1 MEVKVPDPE
10 RSTEL
15 LWGPAAKRGLNLDVI
30 VRSAIKLADAEGLPA
45 VSMRR
50 VAEHLGFTTMSLYR
64 HVPGKAE
71 LVELMRDAAMAD
83 RSPSGEWPDWRTELA
98 AWAREGLALYRKHP
112 WLIESAGPRT
122 VPGPNA
128 IASFERALAG
138 ARRAGLPP
146 ARIVAAVTLLGGFV
160 ESAAR
165 QVVTTAQAEQ
175 QSGVS
180 HDEWWGARDSLY
192 EHLDRYPTLNW
203 IYEQGGYD
211 KPLDPF
217 EFGLERVLDG
227 IAALVHHEHRDEKRD
242 ENACLVCG
250 KPVEASAKGRP
261 REYCSRACQQRAYR
275 RRTSSQKA

>member
-15 LWGPAAKRGLNLDVI
+15 LWGPTAKRGLNLEVI
-30 VRSAIKLADAEGLPA
+30 VRTAIKLADTDGLQA

-50 VAEHLGFTTMSLYR
+50 VAEQLGFTTMSLYR

-83 RSPSGEWPDWRTELA
+83 RAKPRQWPDWRAELA
-98 AWAREGLALYRKHP
+98 AWARESLALYRQHP
-112 WLIESAGPRT
+112 WLIDSAGPRN

-146 ARIVAAVTLLGGFV
+146 AQIVAVVTLLGGFV

-165 QVVTTAQAEQ
+165 QVVASAQAEQ

-192 EHLDRYPTLNW
+192 EHLDQYPTLNW

-217 EFGLERVLDG
+217 EFGLERVLDS
-227 IAALVHHEHRDEKRD
+227 IATLTRDEKRD
-242 ENACLVCG
+242 ENGCLVCG
-250 KPVEASAKGRP
+250 KPVEAGAKGRP
-261 REYCSRACQQRAYR
+261 RDYCSRACQQRAYR
-275 RRTSSQKA
+275 ERAAQR

>member
-1 MEVKVPDPE
+1 VPDPE

-15 LWGPAAKRGLNLDVI
+15 LWGLAGKRGLNLDVI
-30 VRSAIKLADAEGLPA
+30 VRAAVKLADAEGLAA

-50 VAEHLGFTTMSLYR
+50 VAEQLGFTTMSLYR

-83 RSPSGEWPDWRTELA
+83 RPPPGEWPDWRIELA

-128 IASFERALAG
+128 VASFERALAG

-146 ARIVAAVTLLGGFV
+146 AQIVAAVTLLGGFV

-165 QVVTTAQAEQ
+165 QVVTTAQTEQ
-175 QSGVS
+175 QSGIS

-192 EHLDRYPTLNW
+192 EHLDQYPVLTW

-211 KPLDPF
+211 EPLDPF

-227 IAALVHHEHRDEKRD
+227 ISALVRDENCDEKRD
-242 ENACLVCG
+242 ENACRVCG
-250 KPVEASAKGRP
+250 KPVEVSAKGRP

-275 RRTSSQKA
+275 QRTSSHEV

>member
-1 MEVKVPDPE
+1 MPDPE

-15 LWGPAAKRGLNLDVI
+15 LWGTTAKRALNLEVI
-30 VRSAIKLADAEGLPA
+30 VRTAIGLADTEGLQA

-50 VAEHLGFTTMSLYR
+50 VAEKLGFTTMSLYR

-83 RSPSGEWPDWRTELA
+83 QTQPGDWPDWRAELA
-98 AWAREGLALYRKHP
+98 AWARAGLARYRRHP

-128 IASFERALAG
+128 VAIFEQALAG

-146 ARIVAAVTLLGGFV
+146 AQIVGVVTLLGGFV

-165 QVVTTAQAEQ
+165 QVVQTTEAEQ
-175 QSGVS
+175 RSGVT

-192 EHLDRYPTLNW
+192 QHLDQYPTLSW
-203 IYEQGGYD
+203 IYQQGGYD

-217 EFGLERVLDG
+217 EFGLERVLDS
-227 IAALVHHEHRDEKRD
+227 IAALIRDEKRD
-242 ENACLVCG
+242 ESSCRVCG
-250 KPVEASAKGRP
+250 KPVEVTGKGRP
-261 REYCSRACQQRAYR
+261 RDYCSRACQQRAYR
-275 RRTSSQKA
+275 MKRS